1 MSKKKDVLLSA
12 EEKKTLE
19 KLQMRADMEARIK
32 TAIKESLAEYAT
44 GNKEDW
50 VWFSGWFSQDTV
62 KADFKKY
69 ADAKNAKAKKEA
81 EERKRKAEE
90 KKKEKEAAEKEAA
103 AKEQNK
109 VEAKPQSKPTVIKTE
124 DIKKP

>member
-1 MSKKKDVLLSA
+1 MAKKKIADVLLSA

-19 KLQMRADMEARIK
+19 ELTKRAEMEERIK

-69 ADAKNAKAKKEA
+69 ADAKNAKAAKEA
-81 EERKRKAEE
+81 AERKQKAEQ
-90 KKKEKEAAEKEAA
+90 KKKEKEAAAR
-103 AKEQNK
+103 EQNN
-109 VEAKPQSKPTVIKTE
+109 SRG
-124 DIKKP
+124 